1 MNSQGAGSQAD
12 WTFLSLEDGAVN
24 LASGEIERKGFFF
37 FLEEADKF
45 RFGHVDSEKSRHVS
59 A

>member
-37 FLEEADKF
+37 LYLALTSITMLGAENVFST
-45 RFGHVDSEKSRHVS
+45 RN
-59 A
+59 